1 MKITVELTELDYVQ
15 YVRQTGRTAV
25 AEMELERTKEA
36 LEELA
41 GEILRAYV
49 NPDGEPEKKVC
60 NFSCIERA
68 KELAEKVFE
77 KNYSW

>member
-1 MKITVELTELDYVQ
+1 MKITVELTELDYNQ
-15 YVRQTGRTAV
+15 YVKQMGRTAV
-25 AEMELERTKEA
+25 AEKELKRTIEA

-41 GEILRAYV
+41 GEVLRAYV

-60 NFSCIERA
+60 DLSCIERA

-77 KNYSW
+77 KNYR